1 MIVGDTL
8 FVGVVRFGMGMRMI
22 VDGRAVT
29 MFMGV
34 DDDLPGGVTTA
45 AALAADLSCALALRA
60 FFRFISGDLFFHSW
74 LLSRICL
81 RFQPAFINH

>member
-34 DDDLPGGVTTA
+34 YDDLPGGVTAA

-60 FFRFISGDLFFHSW
+60 FFRFTLGDLFFHNR

-81 RFQPAFINH
+81 RFQPLIANH